1 MYVSVNNSAT
11 INPGTAII
19 DSVSP
24 AGEEIGDKDEL
35 LLPKLPAAELLIRI
49 YSAAPCS
56 LLPSTFIQVS

>member
-1 MYVSVNNSAT
+1 MCKSVNNYAT
-11 INPGTAII
+11 IKPGTAII

-24 AGEEIGDKDEL
+24 AEEIGDKDEL
-35 LLPKLPAAELLIRI
+35 LLPKLSAAELLIHI